1 MLGQEVA
8 AETHETW
15 QRDGW
20 TDGRMDGGTDGVPE
34 SVDAVDELG
43 HVLPVVDVDGL
54 RIKHLET
61 TTTNHQSVQKL
72 IS

>member
-15 QRDGW
+15 QRDRW
-20 TDGRMDGGTDGVPE
+20 TEGRTDGVPE